1 MHSQEFPLPGFR
13 EYVTQRFLLAKIITP
28 SFRRQ
33 KNDRMAVKIKKNKE
47 FEEGGALLP
56 IFTPF
61 AY

>member
-33 KNDRMAVKIKKNKE
+33 KNDRMAVKIKKKQRV
-47 FEEGGALLP
+47 
-56 IFTPF
+56 
-61 AY
+61 

>member
-1 MHSQEFPLPGFR
+1 
-13 EYVTQRFLLAKIITP
+13 
-28 SFRRQ
+28 
-33 KNDRMAVKIKKNKE
+33 MAVKIKKNKE